1 MPDDPMDQ
9 AQAAIRHW
17 TGVECPNAAGRRAL
31 DDFPALI
38 AEFAALRGSLAF
50 EEEPAAFEA
59 VLREEKEQDA

>member
-1 MPDDPMDQ
+1 MQDDPMEQ
-9 AQAAIRHW
+9 AKAAIRHW
-17 TGVECPNAAGRRAL
+17 TGVECPNPAGRRAL

-59 VLREEKEQDA
+59 VLREEKEQDT